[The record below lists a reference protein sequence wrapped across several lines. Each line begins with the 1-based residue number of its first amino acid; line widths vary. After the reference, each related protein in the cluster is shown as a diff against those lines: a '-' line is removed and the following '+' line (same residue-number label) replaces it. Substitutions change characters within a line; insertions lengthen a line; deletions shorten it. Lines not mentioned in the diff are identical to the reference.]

1 MKLKSIFRVFMLIA
15 FLGGLGWTLY
25 YLYNKEQDVP
35 VVYEDAKAN
44 YQDVEIVTVATG
56 SVVPRK
62 EILIKPVVSGIINK
76 LYVEAGDMVRKGDVI
91 AQVKIIPEMVSLNN
105 AKSRLSIAK
114 TQLNNA
120 EIDKK
125 RYEQLFESN
134 VISASELQQYSLAY
148 KNAMIEYEA
157 AEDNLSI
164 IEDGIA
170 KDSGAETNTLVKS
183 TITGMIL
190 DVPIKEGNQV
200 IEANTF
206 NEGTTIAS
214 VADMNDMIFE
224 GDLDESE
231 VGKVQ
236 LGMPIEVTIGAMQN
250 FSFNANLE
258 HIAPKGEDKN
268 GAIQFKIKAAVHVPD
283 SVFIR
288 AGYSANAK
296 IVLQNSNNV
305 LTVNEGL
312 ITYENNDAFIY
323 VKEANGYTK
332 TAVELGLSDG
342 INTEIVSGIDSTMV
356 LRGRLKM

>member
-1 MKLKSIFRVFMLIA
+1 MNFKSIFRTLLILI
-15 FLGGLGWTLY
+15 FLGGLGWTMY

-35 VVYEDAKAN
+35 LTYEEASPVTKDI
-44 YQDVEIVTVATG
+44 EIVTVATG

-62 EILIKPVVSGIINK
+62 EILIKPVVSGIINH
-76 LYVEAGDMVRKGDVI
+76 LYVEAGDMVKKGDVI

-105 AKSRLSIAK
+105 AKSRLSRAK
-114 TQLNNA
+114 TELNNA

-125 RYEQLFESN
+125 RYEALFDKN
-134 VISASELQQYSLAY
+134 VISASELQQYTLAY
-148 KNAMIEYEA
+148 RNAKIEFEA

-231 VGKVQ
+231 VGKVN
-236 LGMPIEVTIGAMQN
+236 LGMPIVVTVGAMQN
-250 FSFNANLE
+250 YSFNANLE

-268 GAIQFKIKAAVHVPD
+268 GAIQFKIKAAVEVPD
-283 SVFIR
+283 SIFIR

-296 IVLQNSNNV
+296 IVLQKAENV
-305 LTVNEGL
+305 TAVNEGL
-312 ITYENNDAFIY
+312 IEYDGSETFIY
-323 VKEANGYTK
+323 LKDGNTYNKESIT
-332 TAVELGLSDG
+332 TGLSDG
-342 INTEIVSGIDSTMV
+342 IYTEVKSELDTNVII
-356 LRGRLKM
+356 RGRVRQ